1 VQTVYYVFGTK
12 RNVLSAVLDMTIAG
26 DVEPVPVMDRPWI
39 DRFTAEPNAAGAI
52 GLLAE
57 EAVVIVARTAPIYEV
72 VRTAAADPEVGVLL
86 AHNRRRRRTD
96 QRRLVEMLADAG
108 YLRIDLD
115 LDTAADVFYSL
126 VNEEIFHLLVVE
138 CGWDIARFRSWLTG
152 LLVDQ
157 LVDS

>member
-1 VQTVYYVFGTK
+1 MQTVYYLFGTK

-72 VRTAAADPEVGVLL
+72 IRTAAADPEVGVLL

-108 YLRIDLD
+108 HLRPGLD
-115 LDTAADVFYSL
+115 VATASDVFYA
-126 VNEEIFHLLVVE
+126 VMNEEVFELLVTD
-138 CGWDIARFRSWLTG
+138 CGWDVERFRRWATSLMIQQ
-152 LLVDQ
+152 LL
-157 LVDS
+157 